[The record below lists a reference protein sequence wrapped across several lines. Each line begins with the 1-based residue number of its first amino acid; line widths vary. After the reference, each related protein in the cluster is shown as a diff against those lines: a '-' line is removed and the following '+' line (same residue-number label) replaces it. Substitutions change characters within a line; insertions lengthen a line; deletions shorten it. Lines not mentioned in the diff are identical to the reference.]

1 MTAISNVH
9 INFGPP
15 METIKDEPNGEPRW
29 CFTCRKVR
37 EFRFIVRAP
46 TEISYYGPEG
56 DIKCG
61 TCRTSDGDLFPGRF
75 REWE

>member
-1 MTAISNVH
+1 MSVMENVH
-9 INFGPP
+9 INFGPD
-15 METIKDEPNGEPRW
+15 MKVVTDELNGEPRW

-37 EFRFIVRAP
+37 EFRFIVKAP
-46 TEISYYGPEG
+46 TGMSYYGPEG